1 MSYKQ
6 IPITAKI
13 LKTTKGG
20 VTQPIL
26 NMGADVTVSGLKMKA
41 PSPSKQVGT
50 VLYQGAKQAV
60 KRSLPSVKK
69 YAVEIIKKASKAKVP
84 SVKKPIRTINVKAN
98 APKSLPA
105 PKVKPKAKYTKGQK
119 LAMAAMATAAVVSG
133 GKDSGG
139 KARSEG
145 EAGWAADDK
154 ARKNK
159 TGIYAPKKGKSYD
172 QAYKD
177 RDKKVYGGMDKAS
190 YIKEAKRQNASY
202 KKTGKYDVK
211 SSYDKPKA
219 KVANTLKAK
228 KGIDI
233 KKARATSLETKL
245 DPKVLKTQVA
255 KVNSK
260 KVEPSKGDIRK
271 AVRKT
276 KSADRKDS
284 RAARVRQKGID
295 ALASGNTKK
304 ALRLKRRETRIK
316 KRATKKRSQAA
327 SAIDPT
333 K

>member
-1 MSYKQ
+1 MSYKPT
-6 IPITAKI
+6 PITARI

-26 NMGADVTVSGLKMKA
+26 NMGAPVKMKA
-41 PSPSKQVGT
+41 PSPNKQVGT
-50 VLYQGAKQAV
+50 IIYQGTKQAV
-60 KRSLPSVKK
+60 KKSFPVVKK
-69 YAVEIIKKASKAKVP
+69 YVTEIIKKATKTKVP
-84 SVKKPIRTINVKAN
+84 SVKKPIKTINVKAN
-98 APKSLPA
+98 APKG
-105 PKVKPKAKYTKGQK
+105 KPKTTKYTTGQK
-119 LAMAAMATAAVVSG
+119 IVGGALATAAVVG
-133 GKDSGG
+133 
-139 KARSEG
+139 
-145 EAGWAADDK
+145 AGDTDK
-154 ARKNK
+154 KVTPTPN
-159 TGIYAPKKGKSYD
+159 TTPNTTPKKGKSYD

-177 RDKKVYGGMDKAS
+177 RDKKVYGGMDKTS

>member
-1 MSYKQ
+1 MSYKPT
-6 IPITAKI
+6 PITARI

-26 NMGADVTVSGLKMKA
+26 NMGAPVKMKA
-41 PSPSKQVGT
+41 PSPNKQVGT
-50 VLYQGAKQAV
+50 IIYQGTKQAV
-60 KRSLPSVKK
+60 KKSFPVVKK
-69 YAVEIIKKASKAKVP
+69 YVTEIIKKATKTKVP
-84 SVKKPIRTINVKAN
+84 SVKKPIKTINVKAN
-98 APKSLPA
+98 APKG
-105 PKVKPKAKYTKGQK
+105 KPKTTKYTTGQK
-119 LAMAAMATAAVVSG
+119 IVGGALATAAVVG
-133 GKDSGG
+133 
-139 KARSEG
+139 
-145 EAGWAADDK
+145 AGDTDK
-154 ARKNK
+154 KVTPTPN
-159 TGIYAPKKGKSYD
+159 TTPNTTPKKGKSYD

-177 RDKKVYGGMDKAS
+177 RDKKVYGGMDKTS

-228 KGIDI
+228 GVNAPEHEYTFKADHSTPPDPAKGG
-233 KKARATSLETKL
+233 KKNKA
-245 DPKVLKTQVA
+245 
-255 KVNSK
+255 
-260 KVEPSKGDIRK
+260 EPSKGNIRK

>member
-6 IPITAKI
+6 VPITAKI

-41 PSPSKQVGT
+41 PSPGKQVGT
-50 VLYQGAKQAV
+50 VIYQGAKQAI

-69 YAVEIIKKASKAKVP
+69 YATEIVKKASKAKVP
-84 SVKKPIRTINVKAN
+84 AVKKPIKTINVKAN
-98 APKSLPA
+98 APK
-105 PKVKPKAKYTKGQK
+105 VKPKGKKYTTGQK
-119 LAMAAMATAAVVSG
+119 LAMGAMATAAVVG
-133 GKDSGG
+133 
-139 KARSEG
+139 
-145 EAGWAADDK
+145 AGDTDK
-154 ARKNK
+154 KVTPTPN
-159 TGIYAPKKGKSYD
+159 TTPNTTPKKGKSYD

-233 KKARATSLETKL
+233 KKARTTSLETKL

-295 ALASGNTKK
+295 ALASGDTKK

-316 KRATKKRSQAA
+316 KRATKKRGQAA
-327 SAIDPT
+327 NAIDPT

>member
-1 MSYKQ
+1 
-6 IPITAKI
+6 
-13 LKTTKGG
+13 
-20 VTQPIL
+20 
-26 NMGADVTVSGLKMKA
+26 MG
-41 PSPSKQVGT
+41 
-50 VLYQGAKQAV
+50 
-60 KRSLPSVKK
+60 
-69 YAVEIIKKASKAKVP
+69 
-84 SVKKPIRTINVKAN
+84 
-98 APKSLPA
+98 
-105 PKVKPKAKYTKGQK
+105 
-119 LAMAAMATAAVVSG
+119 AMATAAVVG
-133 GKDSGG
+133 
-139 KARSEG
+139 
-145 EAGWAADDK
+145 AGDTDK
-154 ARKNK
+154 KVTPTPN
-159 TGIYAPKKGKSYD
+159 TTPNTTPKKGKSYD

-233 KKARATSLETKL
+233 KKARTTSLETKL

-295 ALASGNTKK
+295 ALASGDTKK

-316 KRATKKRSQAA
+316 KRATKKRDQAA
-327 SAIDPT
+327 NAIDPT

>member
-1 MSYKQ
+1 MSYKPT
-6 IPITAKI
+6 PITARI

-20 VTQPIL
+20 ITQPIL
-26 NMGADVTVSGLKMKA
+26 NMGAAVKMKIK
-41 PSPSKQVGT
+41 SPAQR
-50 VLYQGAKQAV
+50 QRQ
-60 KRSLPSVKK
+60 
-69 YAVEIIKKASKAKVP
+69 
-84 SVKKPIRTINVKAN
+84 
-98 APKSLPA
+98 
-105 PKVKPKAKYTKGQK
+105 PKARI
-119 LAMAAMATAAVVSG
+119 
-133 GKDSGG
+133 D
-139 KARSEG
+139 G
-145 EAGWAADDK
+145 EAGWAADDL

-159 TGIYAPKKGKSYD
+159 TGIYGDKSYD

-190 YIKEAKRQNASY
+190 YTKEAKRQNASY

-316 KRATKKRSQAA
+316 NRAAKKRGQAA
-327 SAIDPT
+327 SAIQP